1 MSECYHAVSKMTS
14 VQTLEHPMGIMGS
27 EVLSERKDCSLT
39 TKDNNLFF
47 ASNVQS
53 NQASQ

>member
-39 TKDNNLFF
+39 TKDNNIFF